1 MSHNPRWPGSG
12 CHCQDET
19 LKNALIAPVGKGE
32 NRAVRSSCFPVG
44 SAEGLVA
51 LSRRLLL
58 WRRNQTYAYCLA
70 MANPSWTHRLRCP
83 PGCDIVRRETD
94 SCTGQKSQVVG
105 ATSERCRH
113 AACKKAGKRPPPL
126 TARGRPYL
134 QASVPDQY
142 PSIGCCPQGVRLCGL
157 APSKARY
164 VLNLYGLVARRHPP
178 SIFRISHISGLRPLE
193 NEP

>member
-1 MSHNPRWPGSG
+1 MSRNPRWPGSG
-12 CHCQDET
+12 CRCQDET
-19 LKNALIAPVGKGE
+19 RKNDPLIAPVGKGE
-32 NRAVRSSCFPVG
+32 NRAVCSSCCPVG

-70 MANPSWTHRLRCP
+70 MANANWTHRLRCP

-113 AACKKAGKRPPPL
+113 AACKTAGKPPPPL

-134 QASVPDQY
+134 QASVPDQIRR
-142 PSIGCCPQGVRLCGL
+142 S
-157 APSKARY
+157 A
-164 VLNLYGLVARRHPP
+164 VARRVCG
-178 SIFRISHISGLRPLE
+178 FVAWRRRRRATF
-193 NEP
+193 